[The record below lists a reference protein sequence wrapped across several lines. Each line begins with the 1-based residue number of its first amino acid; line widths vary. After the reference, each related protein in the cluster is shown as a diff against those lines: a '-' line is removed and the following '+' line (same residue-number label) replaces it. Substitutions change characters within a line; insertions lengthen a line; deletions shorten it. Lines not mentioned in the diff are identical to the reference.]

1 MEDTKRRKIA
11 LVDIHHTCWL
21 VIGHDYSRKVRLM
34 WMSRV
39 VLIVCFCV
47 KGRQK
52 RKKVLEN
59 VVELATYTYLTSHRW
74 REREMMMMM
83 ITV

>member
-1 MEDTKRRKIA
+1 
-11 LVDIHHTCWL
+11 
-21 VIGHDYSRKVRLM
+21 
-34 WMSRV
+34 MSRV

-83 ITV
+83 TTV

>member
-1 MEDTKRRKIA
+1 
-11 LVDIHHTCWL
+11 
-21 VIGHDYSRKVRLM
+21 
-34 WMSRV
+34 MSRV

-47 KGRQK
+47 KGRQE

-59 VVELATYTYLTSHRW
+59 VVELATYTYLTSRRW
-74 REREMMMMM
+74 REMMMV

>member
-1 MEDTKRRKIA
+1 MLCERLGHESWKTQKKTKIA
-11 LVDIHHTCWL
+11 LIGIHRTCWL

-39 VLIVCFCV
+39 VLIVRFCV
-47 KGRQK
+47 KGRQE

-59 VVELATYTYLTSHRW
+59 VVELATYTYL
-74 REREMMMMM
+74 
-83 ITV
+83 